1 MASSSKK
8 AKTYHFHSEW
18 EEQYFFT
25 EVKGKSVCL
34 LCNTSVSVP
43 KKGNIE
49 RHHKTVHSN
58 FEKAFPLNSATRKEK
73 LKHLKIQLIGQQS
86 IFLKTIDKNKAATE
100 ASYRVSQI
108 ITQKKKPYEDGEI
121 IKQAFLE
128 AADSLFANFRNK
140 DEIVSA
146 IKSMQLSAN
155 TVMRRVEVMSND
167 IFLQL
172 RSDLDNC
179 IYFSLQLDEST
190 DVVDTSQMAIFV
202 RMAFSDFTIKEDLL
216 KFIPLKGH
224 TTGLELFSHLKNLIS
239 SEKIPISK
247 MVGLTTDGA
256 PAMVGCDKGLVALCH
271 KDESFPQF
279 LSYHCIIHQQAL
291 CGNFLNLNNVMKLV
305 VKIVN
310 KIRAQALQRRLFKTL
325 VDEIDCQYGELLL
338 HSEVRWLS
346 RGRVLKRF
354 NDVLPAILQFFKERD
369 EPIPELE
376 NSTWLR
382 DFGFLVDI
390 TEKLNELNLQLQGRD
405 KELEEM
411 ISDINA
417 FITKL
422 EFWEQ
427 NLKNRDTKHF
437 PILSEKISKNLLEP
451 YDSKY
456 HMKIVSNLK
465 ENFKNRFKDFSK
477 IALVT
482 QFVVS
487 PFMDIDIQQ
496 FATCVLNNFGEDIA
510 VTEMELFAFQSDLTL
525 KSLGSNTKCIW
536 TLVSKDKY
544 SVLCRVALQV

>member
-1 MASSSKK
+1 MASSCKK
-8 AKTYHFHSEW
+8 VKTYHFHSEW

-25 EVKGKSVCL
+25 EVKDKNVCL
-34 LCNTSVSVP
+34 LCNTSVSVA

-58 FEKAFPLNSATRKEK
+58 FEKSFPLHSAARKEK
-73 LKHLKIQLIGQQS
+73 LKQLIGQQS
-86 IFLKTIDKNKAATE
+86 IFLRTVDKNKAATE

-108 ITQKKKPYEDGEI
+108 IAQKKKPYEDGEM

-172 RSDLDNC
+172 RTDLDNC
-179 IYFSLQLDEST
+179 VYFSLELDEST
-190 DVVDTSQMAIFV
+190 DVVDTAQMAVFV
-202 RMAFSDFTIKEDLL
+202 RMVFSDFTIKEDLL

-224 TTGLELFSHLKNLIS
+224 TTGQELFSHLKNIIS

-256 PAMVGCDKGLVALCH
+256 PAMVGCDKGLVALCR
-271 KDESFPQF
+271 KDETFPQF
-279 LSYHCIIHQQAL
+279 PCYHCIIHQQAL
-291 CGNFLNLNNVMKLV
+291 CGNFLKLNNVMKLV

-310 KIRAQALQRRLFKTL
+310 KIRAQALQRRLFRTL
-325 VDEIDCQYGELLL
+325 ADEVDCQYGDLLL

-354 NDVLPAILQFFKERD
+354 NDVLSGIVQFFKQRD
-369 EPIPELE
+369 EPTPELE
-376 NSTWLR
+376 NSIWLR

-405 KELEEM
+405 KELAEM
-411 ISDINA
+411 ISDI
-417 FITKL
+417 K
-422 EFWEQ
+422 
-427 NLKNRDTKHF
+427 
-437 PILSEKISKNLLEP
+437 
-451 YDSKY
+451 
-456 HMKIVSNLK
+456 V
-465 ENFKNRFKDFSK
+465 
-477 IALVT
+477 
-482 QFVVS
+482 
-487 PFMDIDIQQ
+487 
-496 FATCVLNNFGEDIA
+496 
-510 VTEMELFAFQSDLTL
+510 
-525 KSLGSNTKCIW
+525 
-536 TLVSKDKY
+536 
-544 SVLCRVALQV
+544 